1 MMQSLLQTKTA
12 VIAYMSKFGSNYKGP
27 KLLDSDWEKMSK
39 YCEVLELFC
48 QATVLLGGEKYV
60 SCSSVLPL
68 LSTLQ
73 KHMAVHEE
81 DPGYILPGLN
91 RLLWLTSSSV

>member
-1 MMQSLLQTKTA
+1 MMQSLLQAKAA
-12 VIAYMSKFGSNYKGP
+12 VIQYMSTFGRNYKGP
-27 KLLDSDWEKMSK
+27 ILLDSDWGKMSK

-68 LSTLQ
+68 MSALQ
-73 KHMAVHEE
+73 KHRQYTAMTLA
-81 DPGYILPGLN
+81 ILAGLN
-91 RLLWLTSSSV
+91 QPLLMTASSV